1 MGDTKTLRE
10 IAVYLDGLDNRL
22 DAAIVRNAANELE
35 ALRERVECAEEA
47 EKAAS
52 RAYSDLRER
61 VRAMEGAIT
70 EHNAQC
76 RDACNRER
84 CGYAHYPNRSCPSC
98 PEDWVIALPDNPP
111 G

>member
-1 MGDTKTLRE
+1 MGDVIQRLRGQLQNCVNHLE
-10 IAVYLDGLDNRL
+10 RAKRHWPRGGYDECIESANRCLYETL
-22 DAAIVRNAANELE
+22 DADPYAELE
-35 ALRERVECAEEA
+35 ALRERV
-47 EKAAS
+47 
-52 RAYSDLRER
+52 RAL
-61 VRAMEGAIT
+61 EGAIT

-76 RDACNRER
+76 RDACNREM